1 MIKFGKGVVKS
12 RILILILA
20 FALLIPAGISFINTR
35 INFDILSYLPGQIE
49 TMKGQDIMVD
59 EFGTGALS
67 FVVIEDMDDQDIKV
81 LADDIEDLDGVKDVI
96 WYGTIADSSLP
107 REALPDDL
115 YDFFNNAD
123 ADSQLMLVTFKDT
136 MGSDETMEAIDKMN
150 GMVKDHCFVAGMGAV
165 NTDTKNLTLQQA
177 PIYVLIAAILSMV
190 IMGITMESIVV
201 PMLFLLSIGMAI
213 IYNLGTNFVQGEI
226 SYLTL
231 ALTAVLQL
239 AVTMDYSIFLW
250 HSYQEQ
256 IERYDG
262 DKKRAMAHAISHT
275 IVSVTG
281 SSVTTVAGFIALCFM
296 SFTLGLD
303 LGIVMAKGVII
314 GVIGCVTI
322 LPALI
327 LVCDKAIEKTKH
339 RVLMPDIS
347 KISGWVTKHFRLI
360 AVLFVIILIP
370 ALYGYTHT
378 NVYYDLAGT
387 MPDSAYSKQA
397 NDRLN
402 EQYAMGATHIII
414 APSSM
419 SKADSI
425 SMINE
430 IKKVDGVKMAA
441 SLDSIIGP
449 TIPEEMLPDKVKDI
463 FENGDYQMMLI
474 SSEYQTAS
482 DEVNDQITELNKIV
496 KSYSNDAM
504 LIGEAPCT
512 KDLINITDTDF
523 KRVSAISIIAI
534 FVIILLVFKSISL
547 PIILVAVIE
556 FAIFVNMGIPGFTGT
571 KLPFIASIV
580 IGTIQLGATVDYAIL
595 MTTKYRKNRYTGME
609 KQPAIT
615 KALHDST
622 MSIIVS
628 ALCFFAATFG
638 VGLYSNIDMISSI
651 CILLARGAIISMFV
665 VILVLPSMFMIFD
678 RVICA
683 TSMGFKNKNS
693 N

>member
-1 MIKFGKGVVKS
+1 MIKFGKGVVRS

-81 LADDIEDLDGVKDVI
+81 LADDIEDLEGVKDVI

-177 PIYVLIAAILSMV
+177 PIYVLIAAILSMI

-213 IYNLGTNFVQGEI
+213 IYNLGTNFIQGEI

-314 GVIGCVTI
+314 GVLGCVTI

-327 LVCDKAIEKTKH
+327 LACDKAIEKTKH

-347 KISGWVTKHFRLI
+347 RISGWVTKHFRLI

-402 EQYAMGATHIII
+402 EQYAMGAIHIVI

-430 IKKVDGVKMAA
+430 IKKVDGVKLAA

-463 FENGDYQMMLI
+463 FESGDYQMMLI

-523 KRVSAISIIAI
+523 KHVSAISIIAI